1 MVGPTNPEIDSLG
14 THMVETHAF
23 GYSDHLVMNVF
34 AQVAVR
40 GKHRDFATEC
50 CCSRRESVILIQDL
64 SREKHKC
71 ACVCVCVCVRVCVF
85 FMFTATSDVVKHV
98 GSSYSDLRQ
107 SARTSKSDSV
117 ALLTGARGMR
127 E

>member
-23 GYSDHLVMNVF
+23 EYSDHLVMNVF

-40 GKHRDFATEC
+40 GKHRNFATEC

-71 ACVCVCVCVRVCVF
+71 VCVCVCVYVCARVCVCVCVCVFVRVCVC
-85 FMFTATSDVVKHV
+85 ACACAYVCVCV
-98 GSSYSDLRQ
+98 CVCVCACVRVCV
-107 SARTSKSDSV
+107 RV
-117 ALLTGARGMR
+117 CVCV
-127 E
+127 

>member
-71 ACVCVCVCVRVCVF
+71 ACVCVCVCVCVCAPRARACVCVCVC
-85 FMFTATSDVVKHV
+85 ACVCVLHV
-98 GSSYSDLRQ
+98 HRHF
-107 SARTSKSDSV
+107 
-117 ALLTGARGMR
+117 
-127 E
+127 